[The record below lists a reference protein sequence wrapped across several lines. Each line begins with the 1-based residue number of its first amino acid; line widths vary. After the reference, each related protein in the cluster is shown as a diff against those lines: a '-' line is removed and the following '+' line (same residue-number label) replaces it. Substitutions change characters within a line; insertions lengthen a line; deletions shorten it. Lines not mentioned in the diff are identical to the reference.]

1 MVKLTFLSILI
12 FFLACAPSKISN
24 KNSYFSPSKNNGI
37 YYSIK
42 QGDSLWKISKKYSV
56 SVEKIMRDNKI
67 SSPYNLK
74 VGQKIFIP
82 RYNSITE
89 GNFIWPLKGDIV
101 NYFNENVDN
110 SLNRGVNIQAIATNR
125 EVKASA
131 QGKVTFSNPLKGWGK
146 TIILKHNASL
156 YTVYA
161 NLDQALVKE
170 GKNINK
176 GETIGMVASGRDGN
190 YILHF
195 EIRKKNIPQDP
206 LKYLN

>member
-1 MVKLTFLSILI
+1 MIKLVFLFIIVFL
-12 FFLACAPSKISN
+12 LACAPSKTY
-24 KNSYFSPSKNNGI
+24 KKKSYILPSKRNGI

-42 QGDSLWKISKKYSV
+42 QGDSLWKISNQYNL
-56 SVEKIMRDNKI
+56 SVEKIMRDNNI

-74 VGQKIFIP
+74 VGQKLFIP
-82 RYNSITE
+82 RYSSASNKD
-89 GNFIWPLKGDIV
+89 FLWPLKGNII

-110 SLNRGVNIQAIATNR
+110 TLNRGINIQTIVTNR
-125 EVKASA
+125 DIKASQ

-146 TIILKHNASL
+146 TIILKHNSNF

-161 NLDQALVKE
+161 NLNQASAKE
-170 GKNINK
+170 GSNVSK
-176 GETIGMVASGRDGN
+176 GEIIGTVASGRDGN

-195 EIRKKNIPQDP
+195 EVRKKNIPQDP

>member
-1 MVKLTFLSILI
+1 MLHLKSLKKKSYL
-12 FFLACAPSKISN
+12 PQSKR
-24 KNSYFSPSKNNGI
+24 NGI

-42 QGDSLWKISKKYSV
+42 QGDSLWKISKQYNV
-56 SVEKIMRDNKI
+56 SVEKIMRDNEI

-82 RYNSITE
+82 RYSLVTSK
-89 GNFIWPLKGDIV
+89 GFVWPLKGNIV

-110 SLNRGVNIQAIATNR
+110 SLNRGINIQAISTNR

-131 QGKVTFSNPLKGWGK
+131 KGKVTFSNPLKGWGK
-146 TIILKHNASL
+146 TIILKHNSSL

-161 NLDQALVKE
+161 NLDQALTKE
-170 GKNINK
+170 GSTVNK
-176 GETIGMVASGRDGN
+176 GEAIGMVASGKDGN

-195 EIRKKNIPQDP
+195 EIRKKNIPEDP